1 MFVWWKS
8 ADEWANDVHRFA
20 LRTGEVEVVETVNYF
35 QTEAGSPVL
44 AMAEEVI
51 LRISQTVRCRA
62 AFCLLRATS
71 SLSLVFVY
79 PLLLQLV
86 GKNKA
91 LIMASD
97 SGDFRF
103 EASSI
108 WRHSLLPTSLQNF
121 ALTVRMPQVQ
131 LVFDFTD
138 NNACTTQTGSRAF
151 AAYIQ
156 WFRALQML
164 TEQTNHASIDR
175 ISLQQ
180 RRPSHLTAAPT
191 LVHYCGPA
199 AIRPQIAKSCAY
211 RRTSCEIV
219 RILKRAARR
228 AAYLPSVC
236 SYLRKVTRE

>member
-1 MFVWWKS
+1 
-8 ADEWANDVHRFA
+8 
-20 LRTGEVEVVETVNYF
+20 
-35 QTEAGSPVL
+35 
-44 AMAEEVI
+44 
-51 LRISQTVRCRA
+51 
-62 AFCLLRATS
+62 
-71 SLSLVFVY
+71 VFVY

-131 LVFDFTD
+131 LVFDFTG
-138 NNACTTQTGSRAF
+138 NNACTAQTGSRAF

-175 ISLQQ
+175 ISTTEAPI
-180 RRPSHLTAAPT
+180 PSDGGTHSSALLWACCHPTADCEIMRIST
-191 LVHYCGPA
+191 
-199 AIRPQIAKSCAY
+199 KSCAY
-211 RRTSCEIV
+211 QRTSCEIV

>member
-1 MFVWWKS
+1 
-8 ADEWANDVHRFA
+8 
-20 LRTGEVEVVETVNYF
+20 
-35 QTEAGSPVL
+35 
-44 AMAEEVI
+44 
-51 LRISQTVRCRA
+51 
-62 AFCLLRATS
+62 
-71 SLSLVFVY
+71 VY

-138 NNACTTQTGSRAF
+138 NNACTAQTGSRAF

-175 ISLQQ
+175 ISTTEAPI
-180 RRPSHLTAAPT
+180 PSDGGTHSSALLWACCHPTAD
-191 LVHYCGPA
+191 
-199 AIRPQIAKSCAY
+199 
-211 RRTSCEIV
+211 CEIM
-219 RILKRAARR
+219 RISTHELRNRAHIKARG
-228 AAYLPSVC
+228 AASCLLAQRLFVPEESHTRIKSQDACCSSVHGARCRQSSEQGRELDLSLQLIC
-236 SYLRKVTRE
+236 SEEAHENIDRKEVHVLGDDLCCI